1 MNSFEGA
8 VRERFLLVKRKKRM
22 PTIAKSTTTPT
33 TTPTMMGVLGF
44 LELSVFLAASV
55 GIGFPAPS
63 DESVE
68 LGKGSS
74 VLNTCK
80 ASETLNIGSYTWVIQ
95 RVVSLKSG
103 G

>member
-1 MNSFEGA
+1 
-8 VRERFLLVKRKKRM
+8 
-22 PTIAKSTTTPT
+22 
-33 TTPTMMGVLGF
+33 
-44 LELSVFLAASV
+44 
-55 GIGFPAPS
+55 
-63 DESVE
+63 
-68 LGKGSS
+68 